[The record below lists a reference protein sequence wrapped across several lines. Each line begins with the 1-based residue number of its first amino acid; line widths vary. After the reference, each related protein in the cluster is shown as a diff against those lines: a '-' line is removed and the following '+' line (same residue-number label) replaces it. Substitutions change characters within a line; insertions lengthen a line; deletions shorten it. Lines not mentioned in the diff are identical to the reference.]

1 MQNKSER
8 IADRFSMV
16 DRWKASG
23 KSIQSFC
30 KSENISYHMFLY
42 WKKQYS
48 KQNISKRFIKIKSA
62 DILKVKDSDCE
73 IIFANGNRINFGGS
87 LPEVIYL
94 KELLT

>member
-8 IADRFSMV
+8 IADRFSMI
-16 DRWKASG
+16 DRWKSSG

-48 KQNISKRFIKIKSA
+48 KQHTSKGFIKIKPVDKLIA
-62 DILKVKDSDCE
+62 KDSTCE
-73 IIFANGNRINFGGS
+73 IIFTNGNRLNFNS
-87 LPEVIYL
+87 HPEVSYL
-94 KELLT
+94 KELMA